1 MSSIKSRFAR
11 DSEAIIARQIPRSEM
26 LAHYYG
32 DRLSID
38 VSYTHVAQ
46 SLLPFLWRRGDLGG
60 RGFSV
65 FMTRLP
71 LAVLHQKLDNLAI
84 EFPERKTFQEFRA
97 PAWMVEAEAA
107 ALEHAE
113 LIVTPHAT
121 LATLFPLKTRR
132 LEWMLPTT
140 RSARAGDCIV
150 FPGPSVARKGAYE
163 LRDSM
168 RAIEHP
174 LLVLNPSTTESQGF
188 WKMFALWKP
197 PEIGWTGLL

>member
-1 MSSIKSRFAR
+1 
-11 DSEAIIARQIPRSEM
+11 
-26 LAHYYG
+26 
-32 DRLSID
+32 
-38 VSYTHVAQ
+38 
-46 SLLPFLWRRGDLGG
+46 
-60 RGFSV
+60 
-65 FMTRLP
+65 
-71 LAVLHQKLDNLAI
+71 
-84 EFPERKTFQEFRA
+84 
-97 PAWMVEAEAA
+97 MVEAEEA

-168 RAIEHP
+168 RAMEHP